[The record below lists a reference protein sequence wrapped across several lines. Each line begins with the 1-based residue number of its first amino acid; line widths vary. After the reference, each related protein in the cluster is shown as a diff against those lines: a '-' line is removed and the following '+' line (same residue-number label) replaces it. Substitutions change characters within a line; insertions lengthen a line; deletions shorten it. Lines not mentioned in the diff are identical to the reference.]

1 MKRRLFRAGWAVAV
15 LAVTT
20 LACTCGL
27 ISRLGQGVQ
36 TAQTAQAIVT
46 QVDVDGL
53 MQTAQAAATEVNVG
67 GEAPADIPVMDD
79 KQNFFGSAQ
88 LVSYTTSASF
98 EATVEFYRDEMTRQ
112 GWEEAEGAM
121 EIQGASVV
129 TYTKA
134 DRTAVVTV
142 TETGADTTVLVA
154 LQPK

>member
-36 TAQTAQAIVT
+36 TAQTAQAFVT
-46 QVDVDGL
+46 QADVNGL
-53 MQTAQAAATEVNVG
+53 VQTAQAAATEVNVG
-67 GEAPADIPVMDD
+67 GEAPADIPVMDN

-88 LVSYTTSASF
+88 LVSYTTPSSF
-98 EATVEFYRDEMTRQ
+98 QDTLKFYRDEMTKQ
-112 GWEEAEGAM
+112 GWKESEGAV
-121 EIQGASVV
+121 ETQGAAVV
-129 TYTKA
+129 TFTKA

-142 TETGADTTVLVA
+142 TETGTDTTVLVA